1 MTFADAQSQPND
13 HRLRGVGGWLLF
25 LCLTLVAFVPIG
37 AGLEIWA
44 FWRRALAGQISE
56 LIAATVTGLDIIVVG
71 IGIAAGIL
79 LYRTHALGLRLAKL
93 FFAVRLL
100 LGLASMIEGPSLQ
113 AANVIAVC
121 SAFLVYLYRSER
133 VRNTY
138 AAAQA
143 SRISEVFS

>member
-1 MTFADAQSQPND
+1 MFAASQPNE
-13 HRLRGVGGWLLF
+13 HHLRGIGGWLFF
-25 LCLTLVAFVPIG
+25 LCLTLVVFVPIG
-37 AGLEIWA
+37 AGLEIWG
-44 FWRRALAGQISE
+44 FWRQALAGQISE
-56 LIAATVTGLDIIVVG
+56 FIAETVTVLDLVVVG

-79 LYRTHALGLRLAKL
+79 LYRTRPLGPRLAKL

-100 LGLASMIEGPSLQ
+100 LGLVSMIESPSLQ